1 MYIKLGLKSY
11 TPKKKLHPKVKS
23 SKDGIVFID
32 NRKADFSEAFGLH
45 VYEHNLLLPKKEK
58 GTKGKDSSE
67 DKETTT
73 IDNETFLY
81 QYRDNDRTDYSKD
94 PYSMKVTVALP
105 GWLDIVQNHQF
116 RNIVENTIIE
126 EFPAHIAVKVCWI
139 GPLQMMELEESF
151 EIFLDSIRDK
161 SYNDTELNLL
171 TKEKLKTFIKNLS
184 QLNNVYREAYTTS
197 IKEDTVIN
205 KTLLGYATLKGE
217 TYKWDSNN

>member
-1 MYIKLGLKSY
+1 
-11 TPKKKLHPKVKS
+11 
-23 SKDGIVFID
+23 
-32 NRKADFSEAFGLH
+32 
-45 VYEHNLLLPKKEK
+45 
-58 GTKGKDSSE
+58 
-67 DKETTT
+67 
-73 IDNETFLY
+73 
-81 QYRDNDRTDYSKD
+81 
-94 PYSMKVTVALP
+94 MKVTVALP

-161 SYNDTELNLL
+161 SYNDTEVNLL